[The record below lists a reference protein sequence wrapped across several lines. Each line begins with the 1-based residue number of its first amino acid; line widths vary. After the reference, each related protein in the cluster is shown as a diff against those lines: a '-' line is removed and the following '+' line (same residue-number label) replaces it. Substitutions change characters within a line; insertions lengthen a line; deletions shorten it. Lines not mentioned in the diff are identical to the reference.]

1 MSNFK
6 TRDFTLDEAK
16 DFVQDRAKREA
27 KKALLGVTAWGISKL
42 PGGDKIESGF
52 QKISNKIP
60 DGFSVSIDPEGQKF
74 SIGFKKNF

>member
-1 MSNFK
+1 M
-6 TRDFTLDEAK
+6 DEAK

-27 KKALLGVTAWGISKL
+27 KKALLAATAWGVSQL
-42 PGGDKIESGF
+42 PGGNKIESGF

-74 SIGFKKNF
+74 SIGFKKTF